1 MKRAASAFHP
11 TALITLCFLACLLPS
26 LLACSANSVASD
38 SSGSAS
44 SVAGD
49 SSGSANSVAN
59 DSASSASESES
70 ISSSSATSS
79 SSSSAVSS
87 SSSSASEATP
97 KSWVYA
103 GKDAGYIL
111 NSLKEKGLNVGEI
124 EVFDET
130 TDPNGRLGLDGSY
143 TSKATFIDSRFDA
156 KEAKSGSELNPDF
169 GGTLEVFESDADCI
183 ERQNFISDT
192 INSTGGVGD
201 MYVYRYGKA
210 LLRIGC
216 ELDPSQIAEYVEA
229 FLEGA
234 DKSQCSKTGMAA
246 DGYTPLEKT
255 GKETELYGLTFSVG
269 EGWSMGNPVND
280 DGYSM
285 IYLQKGTYYDQQCY
299 IGKLE
304 GDPSSPETADQI
316 LQTML
321 AGTGDVTSEMQ
332 AVDIDGVTAYRG
344 SARSADTDLTW
355 HYTVVPIDD
364 DFVIA
369 CYYVT
374 DKAPENA
381 VSDFEKSLHLSSR

>member
-1 MKRAASAFHP
+1 MNR
-11 TALITLCFLACLLPS
+11 
-26 LLACSANSVASD
+26 
-38 SSGSAS
+38 
-44 SVAGD
+44 
-49 SSGSANSVAN
+49 
-59 DSASSASESES
+59 
-70 ISSSSATSS
+70 
-79 SSSSAVSS
+79 
-87 SSSSASEATP
+87 
-97 KSWVYA
+97 
-103 GKDAGYIL
+103 
-111 NSLKEKGLNVGEI
+111 
-124 EVFDET
+124 
-130 TDPNGRLGLDGSY
+130 
-143 TSKATFIDSRFDA
+143 
-156 KEAKSGSELNPDF
+156 DF

-183 ERQNFISDT
+183 ERQNFITDT
-192 INSTGGVGD
+192 VDSTGGVGD

-216 ELDPSQIAEYVEA
+216 ELDPSQAAAYLEA

-269 EGWSMGNPVND
+269 EGWSVGNPVDD

-299 IGKLE
+299 IGKLK

-364 DFVIA
+364 DFIIA